1 MLTIYTSY
9 PPRGGNLVYR
19 YKAIDN
25 FTKSI
30 KLTPP
35 PPPPKC
41 AKMCHNRC
49 FRFLLGDC
57 IKRRKKLETMVI
69 KNWVGGVGGGGR
81 GEGVNKVDNYMV
93 SLKMVN
99 KV

>member
-25 FTKSI
+25 FTKSR
-30 KLTPP
+30 KLPP
-35 PPPPKC
+35 PPPSPRNVPKC
-41 AKMCHNRC
+41 AIIVV
-49 FRFLLGDC
+49 FDFSWGDC

-69 KNWVGGVGGGGR
+69 KNWVGGGGAGGGG
-81 GEGVNKVDNYMV
+81 
-93 SLKMVN
+93 
-99 KV
+99 